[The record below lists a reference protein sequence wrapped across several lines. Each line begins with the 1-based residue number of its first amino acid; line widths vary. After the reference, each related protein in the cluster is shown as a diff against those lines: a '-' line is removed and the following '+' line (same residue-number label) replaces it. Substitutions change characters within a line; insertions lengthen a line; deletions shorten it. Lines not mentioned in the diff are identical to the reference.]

1 MTKERL
7 EQLKYIEK
15 ALKSVKADIQKLNR
29 QIANSTGRNYAD
41 KVKCSMS
48 EFPYIETH
56 CQISGVD
63 YSAYNRLKEKL
74 ERKEAELQER
84 LSELEDWLEGIEDE
98 KLYLIFRLKYRNGM
112 TYGQIGTEIGYHRT
126 RVSQLHDEYL
136 RLSE

>member
-7 EQLKYIEK
+7 EQLRYIEK
-15 ALKSVKADIQKLNR
+15 ALKSVKADIQKLNQ
-29 QIANSTGRNYAD
+29 QIANSTGRNYTD
-41 KVKCSMS
+41 RVKGSMS

-56 CQISGVD
+56 YQFSGVD

-74 ERKEAELQER
+74 EHKEAELQKR

-112 TYGQIGTEIGYHRT
+112 TNEEIGKEIGYT
-126 RVSQLHDEYL
+126 AARVSQYIHSYL
-136 RLSE
+136 REN

>member
-7 EQLKYIEK
+7 GQLKYIEK
-15 ALKSVKADIQKLNR
+15 ALKSVKADIQKLNQ
-29 QIANSTGRNYAD
+29 QIASSTGRNYAD

-63 YSAYNRLKEKL
+63 YSAYNQLKKKL
-74 ERKEAELQER
+74 EHKEAELQKR
-84 LSELEDWLEGIEDE
+84 LSDLEDWLEGIEDE

-112 TYGQIGTEIGYHRT
+112 TNKEIAEEIGYDKS
-126 RVSQLHDEYL
+126 RVSQLINGYL
-136 RLSE
+136 RSE